1 MVVVVCFRV
10 LDFLQ
15 RDDDLVIE
23 LLSVLRLAERQVD
36 VVGLVLAVSVLDLQ
50 ACETFEVRYFK
61 PLTMTNSVAVM
72 STSSCRYLLQKNWD

>member
-1 MVVVVCFRV
+1 MVVVVGFRV

-36 VVGLVLAVSVLDLQ
+36 VVGLVLAVRVLDLQ
-50 ACETFEVRYFK
+50 ACKTFEV
-61 PLTMTNSVAVM
+61 S
-72 STSSCRYLLQKNWD
+72 